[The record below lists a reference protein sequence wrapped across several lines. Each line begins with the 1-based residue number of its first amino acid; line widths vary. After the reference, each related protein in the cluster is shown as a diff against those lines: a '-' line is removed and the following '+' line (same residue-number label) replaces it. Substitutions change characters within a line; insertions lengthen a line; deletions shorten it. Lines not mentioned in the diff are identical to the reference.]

1 MQGKSHRIM
10 QIVTHRRRS
19 LQRPSLMNRY
29 GEQLGHIVERNRAE
43 MALLAAK
50 QDAETAARKALSAM
64 IEAQT
69 ADRAK
74 SEFLANMSHE
84 LRTPLNAIIGFSD
97 IIRCGLLEPH
107 GEAKFIEYAQY
118 IYESGTHLLSLIN
131 DILDLSKI
139 ESGSLSLHE
148 RDISLNEIVDSCLMI
163 VSERATEAGV
173 RIDKDLDGC
182 RCTLY
187 ADERKL
193 KQVLINLLTNAIKFT
208 PKGGTVTISRG
219 QEVDGACSII
229 VADTGIGIAP
239 ENLNKVLIPFWQ
251 AESDDGRRFQG
262 TGLGLPLT
270 NALVEAHG
278 GAMRIASEVGKGT
291 TVTVIM
297 PSVRVKTAA
306 EAAA

>member
-1 MQGKSHRIM
+1 M
-10 QIVTHRRRS
+10 QIVTQRRR
-19 LQRPSLMNRY
+19 LQQRPNLMRRY
-29 GEQLGHIVERNRAE
+29 GDQLGHIVERNRAE

-50 QDAETAARKALSAM
+50 QDAETAARQAMRAM

-97 IIRCGLLEPH
+97 IIRCGLLDPQ

-148 RDISLNEIVDSCLMI
+148 RDISLLDIVDSCLMI

-173 RIDKDLDGC
+173 RIDTDPAGC
-182 RCTLY
+182 RYTLY

-208 PKGGTVTISRG
+208 PKGGTVTISNSHG
-219 QEVDGACSII
+219 PDGHFNII

-239 ENLNKVLIPFWQ
+239 ENLNKVFIPFWQ

-278 GAMRIASEVGKGT
+278 GTMRIASEVGKGT
-291 TVTVIM
+291 TVTVVL
-297 PSVRVKTAA
+297 PTARVKAVAEVAA
-306 EAAA
+306 